1 MQEIGT
7 STLQLA
13 TATKSSGFTPLAKRS
28 GHSSAR
34 VNAAVSSKGLS
45 KERRDEMREYYYD
58 RRIMDDSIRRLT
70 QPVDARLRRLAEDI
84 THLVAGDME
93 QHLEP
98 RFKGT
103 QSSGDKENDSIASRT
118 RNRGGRTAGTLALGP
133 STKLTSSSGKGLSQ
147 RVSKLS
153 ILPKEPEQ
161 PGISKIRKWARTK
174 LEYDG
179 SEKE

>member
-13 TATKSSGFTPLAKRS
+13 TATKSSGFTPQAKRS

-58 RRIMDDSIRRLT
+58 RRIVGDSIRRLT

-84 THLVAGDME
+84 THLVVGDME
-93 QHLEP
+93 QQLKL
-98 RFKGT
+98 RLKGAG
-103 QSSGDKENDSIASRT
+103 SRDDKENDSIASRT
-118 RNRGGRTAGTLALGP
+118 RSRGG
-133 STKLTSSSGKGLSQ
+133 
-147 RVSKLS
+147 
-153 ILPKEPEQ
+153 
-161 PGISKIRKWARTK
+161 
-174 LEYDG
+174 
-179 SEKE
+179 